1 MGRVVHFEIHA
12 SDCDRAE
19 RFYRDVFGWRI
30 DRWQGSPIDYRLV
43 TTGDPATPGIN
54 GAITERKGP
63 EPGDD
68 TPVSGFVCTVEV
80 EDLEAV
86 TERATAAGGR
96 RVVEPRDIEGVGRV
110 AYFRDPDG
118 NLVGALQPAPVAP
131 EAPLPVGERVV
142 LEAEAVGRAARHGVV
157 TEVVRADPP
166 RYRVRWD
173 DGHETLY
180 TPSAGA
186 LRRERDVAAAR

>member
-12 SDCDRAE
+12 GDCDRAE

-30 DRWQGSPIDYRLV
+30 DRWEGAAIDYRLI
-43 TTGDPATPGIN
+43 TTGDPAAPGIN
-54 GAITERKGP
+54 GAITERTGP
-63 EPGDD
+63 GPDDD
-68 TPVSGFVCTVEV
+68 TPVSGFACTVEV
-80 EDLEAV
+80 DDVDAV
-86 TERATAAGGR
+86 AERAAAAGGR
-96 RVVEPRDIEGVGRV
+96 RVGEAREIEGVGRV
-110 AYFRDPDG
+110 AQFRDPEG
-118 NLVGALQPAPVAP
+118 NLVGALQPARVAA
-131 EAPLPVGERVV
+131 EAPLAVGERVV

-173 DGHETLY
+173 DGHESLY

>member
-12 SDCDRAE
+12 GDCDRAE
-19 RFYRDVFGWRI
+19 RFYREVFGWRI
-30 DRWQGSPIDYRLV
+30 DRWEGSPIDYRLV
-43 TTGDPATPGIN
+43 TTGDPAGPGIN
-54 GAITERKGP
+54 GAITERRGP
-63 EPGDD
+63 APGDD
-68 TPVSGFVCTVEV
+68 APMSGFVCT
-80 EDLEAV
+80 
-86 TERATAAGGR
+86 ERAAAAGGR
-96 RVVEPRDIEGVGRV
+96 RVVEPRDVEGVGRV
-110 AYFRDPDG
+110 AYFRDPEG
-118 NLVGALQPAPVAP
+118 NVVGALQPAPVAA

-157 TEVVRADPP
+157 SEVVRADPP

-173 DGHETLY
+173 DGHESLY